1 MNCKISDTE
10 EIKMDNLS
18 TQSTIYIGLND
29 GDTKVQRFEDA
40 KYLSILKNTCRN
52 YGVAF
57 SVQMVNGGYF
67 HEDGHYTEENT
78 LMLGLMNVPEQT
90 VTEIAK
96 DLCAFFNQ
104 ESVMVT
110 TSPVSVVFI
119 KESL

>member
-1 MNCKISDTE
+1 MQNAT
-10 EIKMDNLS
+10 N
-18 TQSTIYIGLND
+18 QSTIYIGLND

-40 KYLSILKNTCRN
+40 KYLSILKNTCRS

-57 SVQMVNGGYF
+57 SVQIINGGYF
-67 HEDGHYTEENT
+67 HENGEYTEENT
-78 LMLGLMNVPEQT
+78 LMLGLMGVPEQT

-110 TSPVSVVFI
+110 TAPISVVFI